1 MSYTYTEALIEAAK
15 KTDLAGLLDVLR
27 NTSATVEGAPT
38 NATSLLYGGIVYGND
53 SFKVADAL
61 VKSSAGEVGAARLVR
76 IDESSV
82 GRLLLEDRAGSF
94 QSLVRAAIANELKA
108 TVAGFE
114 QLSQSA
120 KETLTNERFNSDVF
134 GKDAN
139 GNRLPLPADPAKLSM
154 WDIASGNWVD
164 QAKGDFRLIVGKVS
178 DTSIMLQ
185 TELPKLIAKAGNFFV
200 DGVDINHF
208 KTQGAAGGVNAMLT
222 DGFTQT
228 HATLVDLSPD
238 NLNKFKALTPETI
251 FDVMDSS
258 RYIGFLDL
266 LKNISAEHSILA
278 ARLKTGLEAIEAGAK
293 ALAESGVPKGLNKLG
308 FGAGLFGLGFA
319 VNAANAE
326 AERGNNDAA
335 WDIAKK
341 FAAEFAG
348 GAIGGI
354 AGEALATLV
363 VGLAV
368 AAGAALSAP
377 VIATTLVI
385 GMLAGGFYGATGAG
399 EFYELLKDRDGNKQ
413 RDIVDKLKNLFFG
426 ATSTITTPLPADL
439 NGDKFTI
446 NASLSRDA
454 MVANAKTS
462 IAWRYALR
470 ELNSFVITDVSYA
483 AHNTD
488 GSLDL
493 YNSTT
498 GQGALTEA
506 YLADRAAM
514 LAWKLQFDKYNA
526 RDDDDPVIRGGRG
539 HKPYSEEWNTNSIQG
554 NWDFI
559 DLATKLPGRAPL
571 TLSID
576 GVGVSTSD
584 HQVVFGSKNAIGFV
598 AACAYQTSAKGR
610 FGCNCR
616 RRYAGAERLRIH
628 AKNLSS
634 KTPPARSMR
643 LAGPKGP

>member
-1 MSYTYTEALIEAAK
+1 MTITAIQAIQRLIENPSSYSTTDKLLDLVKQLSLEATVGHTLGSVTVLYSGSIVADGPSANSVIESMVANNANVRVINTTEAAAFLESSQFKTAVANALNVDVASLNTRGTSGNDFLYAGKGGAWAETSKRFVEATVGEVRIMTTAPR
-15 KTDLAGLLDVLR
+15 LASVLHETEIPALLDKLKVE
-27 NTSATVEGAPT
+27 NSAITKIDGISRTE
-38 NATSLLYGGIVYGND
+38 LL
-53 SFKVADAL
+53 K
-61 VKSSAGEVGAARLVR
+61 VGAAYSTNWTDVMRN
-76 IDESSV
+76 S
-82 GRLLLEDRAGSF
+82 LLNS
-94 QSLVRAAIANELKA
+94 AI
-108 TVAGFE
+108 
-114 QLSQSA
+114 
-120 KETLTNERFNSDVF
+120 
-134 GKDAN
+134 
-139 GNRLPLPADPAKLSM
+139 
-154 WDIASGNWVD
+154 
-164 QAKGDFRLIVGKVS
+164 
-178 DTSIMLQ
+178 
-185 TELPKLIAKAGNFFV
+185 
-200 DGVDINHF
+200 
-208 KTQGAAGGVNAMLT
+208 
-222 DGFTQT
+222 TQT
-228 HATLVDLSPD
+228 HLTQPVSGNYAKFINLIPEEFTSLYKSATADAVEKLRTFTSSFEVPRAATRAFSKLGAIGAIVGIGMVGTQASAAELSGDREGAKTIVKEWAIDTAGSAAGQSVGAAVGAVAATL
-238 NLNKFKALTPETI
+238 
-251 FDVMDSS
+251 
-258 RYIGFLDL
+258 
-266 LKNISAEHSILA
+266 LA
-278 ARLKTGLEAIEAGAK
+278 AAGVAVSAPFVG
-293 ALAESGVPKGLNKLG
+293 ALVLGAALVGGFFGGDAALGFYKLLDDRDDDGKRDILNKLE
-308 FGAGLFGLGFA
+308 
-319 VNAANAE
+319 N
-326 AERGNNDAA
+326 
-335 WDIAKK
+335 
-341 FAAEFAG
+341 
-348 GAIGGI
+348 
-354 AGEALATLV
+354 
-363 VGLAV
+363 
-368 AAGAALSAP
+368 
-377 VIATTLVI
+377 
-385 GMLAGGFYGATGAG
+385 
-399 EFYELLKDRDGNKQ
+399 LL
-413 RDIVDKLKNLFFG
+413 FG

-643 LAGPKGP
+643 LAGPKGPGRRMDSAKGISGSMFYG